1 MTRKQLKYLIKEE
14 IRFQLIHHSDDIL
27 DEGVLDRMKAKAKG
41 AVSGIKGAAGAVK
54 DKAMGKGEKGQSMKD
69 AMKQGASGGKQKAVA
84 KQLTGTYLKK
94 VGKQLGEV
102 QSDFTK
108 LLGLK
113 SKDFNGFIAELSKID
128 PKTANMI
135 GGIFKVSESLK
146 NKMAGK

>member
-14 IRFQLIHHSDDIL
+14 IRFQLTHHSDDIL

-41 AVSGIKGAAGAVK
+41 AVSGIKGAVGAVK
-54 DKAMGKGEKGQSMKD
+54 DKAMGKGEKGQSMND

-108 LLGLK
+108 LLGMK
-113 SKDFNGFIAELSKID
+113 AKDFNEFVFELSKID
-128 PKTANMI
+128 SDAANMI
-135 GGIFKVSESLK
+135 DRIYKVSESLK
-146 NKMAGK
+146 QKMAK